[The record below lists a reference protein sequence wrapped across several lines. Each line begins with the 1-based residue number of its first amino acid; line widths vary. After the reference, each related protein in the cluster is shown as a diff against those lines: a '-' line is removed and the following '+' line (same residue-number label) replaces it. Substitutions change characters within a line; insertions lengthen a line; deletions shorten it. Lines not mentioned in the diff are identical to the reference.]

1 MFLNLNSL
9 ALNDGHLKV
18 TVIWPMKINQWVKIA
33 KKTHSRTGV
42 SLGNR
47 LREYRYRYLD
57 VQY

>member
-18 TVIWPMKINQWVKIA
+18 TVIWPMKINQWVKFA
-33 KKTHSRTGV
+33 KQKHSRTGV

-47 LREYRYRYLD
+47 LREYR
-57 VQY
+57 